1 MCVCVSVCVCGCAC
15 VCVTCAAPS
24 PEPSFVRVQL
34 IPDSAER
41 NDDKLYFFFR
51 EQTSEV
57 GQRPKTLARI
67 GRICLV
73 SVREGVCVGHMACGR
88 ACVCVLVFVVCCFFW
103 CCVVWCVCVCDCV
116 CVFVNVYVYV
126 YVCVCVCVRE
136 YG

>member
-1 MCVCVSVCVCGCAC
+1 MGVRFGVRQWAISVVCCLLASSAFKVASSNCM
-15 VCVTCAAPS
+15 CVTCASPS

-73 SVREGVCVGHMACGR
+73 GVREGVCV
-88 ACVCVLVFVVCCFFW
+88 
-103 CCVVWCVCVCDCV
+103 
-116 CVFVNVYVYV
+116 
-126 YVCVCVCVRE
+126 
-136 YG
+136 